1 MAIVQPKSENWNSE
15 IKNKISFPIV
25 FVDCESDIYLH
36 INEINEELEKFI
48 LTEKTDA
55 LELHVLP
62 EAQEQAKE
70 SYWRELGFMVTYHR
84 QKFIYMHH
92 SMSVVYPQIMN
103 PATGA
108 KIMLLP
114 WFILPGRPY
123 PIFTYIY
130 AIWHYH
136 STEKKSQKESAAA
149 AGKLFG
155 IKSFNKSTVSR
166 SIKAM
171 ENIIELAEIDMPLP
185 VDEPNLPSDSEL
197 FEYVP
202 KILNGAIK
210 IEEIKAKYGDAVKRL
225 PAPINEGSPV
235 QRALSEIPSEYSKVI
250 EECEPEKRRLSDR
263 RKRPPR
269 PRNKEK
275 KLKPRRVVF
284 VDDAQIKRMRKA
296 FIEICRSLVLNATAA
311 YHTYLI

>member
-1 MAIVQPKSENWNSE
+1 MAIVQPKSEYWNSE
-15 IKNKISFPIV
+15 IKNNISFPII
-25 FVDCESDIYLH
+25 FVDGESDMYLH

-62 EAQEQAKE
+62 EEQEQAKE
-70 SYWRELGFMVTYHR
+70 SYWRELGFVVTYHR
-84 QKFIYMHH
+84 QKFSYMHH
-92 SMSVVYPQIMN
+92 SMSVIYPQIIN

-108 KIMLLP
+108 KITLLP

-149 AGKLFG
+149 TGKLFG
-155 IKSFNKSTVSR
+155 LKSFNKSTVSR

-171 ENIIELAEIDMPLP
+171 ENIIELAGIDTSVP
-185 VDEPNLPSDSEL
+185 VEEPKQPSDCEL

-210 IEEIKAKYGDAVKRL
+210 IEEIKAQYGDAVKRL

-235 QRALSEIPSEYSKVI
+235 QRALSGIPSEYSKVI
-250 EECEPEKRRLSDR
+250 EWRVPEKRRASDR

-275 KLKPRRVVF
+275 KLKPRRVLF
-284 VDDAQIKRMRKA
+284 VDDTQIKKTRIA
-296 FIEICRSLVLNATAA
+296 FIEICKGLVMNAAAA